1 MLCSYNLC
9 PVCGKNLIHYKR
21 LNKKHDLSDSKLSY
35 VESICNYGGD
45 DPNTT
50 HIFRQ
55 LTSLYGE
62 LLGEQLNIPLHY
74 FEIKNNYIK
83 SNTEVKLFKKTDAI
97 DGTPDNITFKKVI
110 KINYHNMDKII
121 NRIRTMNVFL

>member
-1 MLCSYNLC
+1 
-9 PVCGKNLIHYKR
+9 
-21 LNKKHDLSDSKLSY
+21 
-35 VESICNYGGD
+35 
-45 DPNTT
+45 
-50 HIFRQ
+50 
-55 LTSLYGE
+55 
-62 LLGEQLNIPLHY
+62 LGEQLNIPLHY